1 MNRQDRRKA
10 FSVWTVIAV
19 LVGSLLLGSVLN
31 ATAVDEAAN
40 VCVELVQNGGFEA
53 GSQGWIENSAQGY
66 PLVSDFN
73 PRTGRYSA
81 YLAGVNN
88 ADDRI
93 SQKITLPADS
103 VSITLRAWWYLATAE
118 TAGVFDTLTVWLLRE
133 DFQPLAQLAQVN
145 NTYPVGMW
153 DQIVADLSS
162 YAGRTV
168 ILQFAG
174 RTDENN
180 ISDFYVDDV
189 SVSACRPPATPTATR
204 TATATR
210 TPDPNLKR
218 IFLPL
223 IMRG

>member
-1 MNRQDRRKA
+1 L
-10 FSVWTVIAV
+10 S
-19 LVGSLLLGSVLN
+19 SLLLAGILS
-31 ATAVDEAAN
+31 ATAAGQVSTT
-40 VCVELVQNGGFEA
+40 CTELVQNGGFEA
-53 GSQGWIENSAQGY
+53 GSLGWIENSVQGY

-73 PRTGRYSA
+73 PRTGRFSA

-93 SQKITLPADS
+93 SQRIALPADATG
-103 VSITLRAWWYLATAE
+103 ITLRAWWYLATAE
-118 TAGVFDTLTVWLLRE
+118 TAGVFDTMTVWLLRE
-133 DFQPLAQLAQVN
+133 DFQPLAQLAQVD
-145 NTYPVGMW
+145 NTYPTGMW
-153 DQIVADLSS
+153 DQIVADLSG

-174 RTDENN
+174 VTDESN

-189 SVSACRPPATPTATR
+189 SVSACSPAATP

-223 IMRG
+223 VMRG

>member
-1 MNRQDRRKA
+1 MNRCNHRRA
-10 FSVWTVIAV
+10 FGIWAIIGV
-19 LVGSLLLGSVLN
+19 LLGSLALGSVLSADAVGE
-31 ATAVDEAAN
+31 ATSA
-40 VCVELVQNGGFEA
+40 CTELVQNGSFEA

-73 PRTGRYSA
+73 PRTGRFSA
-81 YLAGVNN
+81 YLGGVNN

-93 SQKITLPADS
+93 SQRITLPADAS
-103 VSITLRAWWYLATAE
+103 SITLQAWWYLATAE
-118 TAGVFDTLTVWLLRE
+118 TAGVFDTMTVWLLRE
-133 DFQPLAQLAQVN
+133 DLQPLAQLAQVD
-145 NTYPVGMW
+145 NTYPVGVW
-153 DQIVADLSS
+153 DQLVADLSG

-174 RTDENN
+174 RTDESN

-189 SVSACRPPATPTATR
+189 SVSACGPTATP
-204 TATATR
+204 TATR

>member
-1 MNRQDRRKA
+1 MTRPDRKA
-10 FSVWTVIAV
+10 GFFTWVVIGA
-19 LVGSLLLGSVLN
+19 LLGSLLLASVLG
-31 ATAVDEAAN
+31 AAAVDSPTS
-40 VCVELVQNGGFEA
+40 VCTELVQNGGFEQ
-53 GSQGWIENSAQGY
+53 GSLGWIESSAQGY

-73 PRTGRYSA
+73 SRTGRYSA
-81 YLAGVNN
+81 YLGGVNN

-93 SQKITLPADS
+93 SQRIALPADAT
-103 VSITLRAWWYLATAE
+103 SITLRAWWYLATAE
-118 TAGVFDTLTVWLLRE
+118 TAGVFDTMTVWLLRE
-133 DFQPLAQLAQVN
+133 DLLPLAQLVQVD

-153 DQIVADLSS
+153 DQIAADLSA

-174 RTDENN
+174 LTDESN

-189 SVSACRPPATPTATR
+189 SVSACSPAVTPTATV
-204 TATATR
+204 TR

-223 IMRG
+223 VMRG

>member
-1 MNRQDRRKA
+1 MNWRDGSRIPG
-10 FSVWTVIAV
+10 VWTVIGM
-19 LVGSLLLGSVLN
+19 LLGSLLFGSTLN
-31 ATAVDEAAN
+31 ATALDSAN
-40 VCVELVQNGGFEA
+40 TCTELIQNGGFEA

-93 SQKITLPADS
+93 SQMITLPADAD
-103 VSITLRAWWYLATAE
+103 SITLRAWWYLATAE
-118 TAGVFDTLTVWLLRE
+118 TAGVFDTMTVWLLRE
-133 DFQPLAQLAQVN
+133 DSQPLAQLAQVD
-145 NTYPVGMW
+145 NTYPVGVW
-153 DQIVADLSS
+153 DQIVADLHG

-174 RTDENN
+174 RTDESN

-189 SVSACRPPATPTATR
+189 SVSACGPAATPTVTP

-218 IFLPL
+218 LFLPL
-223 IMRG
+223 ILRG